1 MNIAEHSLKVAAL
14 EAVVGY
20 FTAQYKTAREEAEAA
35 YLANKV
41 RKASIET
48 PDGEYLGDI
57 TVKQPK
63 ATLVMD
69 EEKLLAWV
77 AEHTPAE
84 VEEYL
89 DAAVLLDE
97 EAIAWAREHRDD
109 LIRQRVRRVWRAEL
123 EKTALGHDGH
133 VIDES
138 TGDAT
143 KVAEVINHKAS
154 GAFALPPDRSG
165 ERGKRLMAALLAGEL
180 TAVTQLRIAAVE
192 SGGRDE

>member
-14 EAVVGY
+14 EAVVAY

-35 YLANKV
+35 YLSNKV

-63 ATLVMD
+63 SVLVMD

-84 VEEYL
+84 IEEYL
-89 DAAVLLDE
+89 DAAVLLDQ
-97 EAIAWAREHRDD
+97 EAISWAREHRDD
-109 LIRQRVRRVWRAEL
+109 LIRQRVRKVWRAEL
-123 EKTALGHDGH
+123 EKTALAHDGH
-133 VIDES
+133 VIDEE

-143 KVAEVINHKAS
+143 KVADVVNHKPT
-154 GAFALPPDRSG
+154 GAFALPPDRNG

-180 TAVTQLRIAAVE
+180 AGVTTLQIAAPE
-192 SGGRDE
+192 GGEEA